1 MDLYRSPLAKKLPQ
15 RTEPIQK
22 PTGYLGQLQRVKD
35 EIEAR
40 ACQDISFSK
49 PIVELNGT
57 GIVYPNSIT
66 TIQGQKGSHKSR
78 LTELICAAIL
88 SRSTEPGPI
97 GITVDNTVP
106 FHIVYI
112 DTERNKNDQLP
123 YAIQRIKEK
132 AGFGRKDRPPNLEA
146 ISLIDIDRES
156 RFEALA
162 QYMEEVRNTNPEKFI
177 VVVLDVITD
186 CIGSFN
192 DPKESLKLIDHLN
205 KLINEHDIS
214 FICIIHE
221 NPNSIGDS
229 KARGHLGTEIINKAT
244 TALSIGFEKSSKELV
259 NIKFLHT
266 RSSRRPEPVQVHYCD
281 RAKGLVLAD
290 ETFVSENKG
299 QNALKAG
306 PDEVRKWIMDN
317 LQGEISKSEIIFRL
331 SAAFNCKAKTIETRL
346 KELTDGPYSTLE
358 RIKKGKE
365 VYFTKKVP
373 F

>member
-1 MDLYRSPLAKKLPQ
+1 MDPYKSPFAQPSTTQMQDQPKPKKHL
-15 RTEPIQK
+15 IQLRK
-22 PTGYLGQLQRVKD
+22 VKR
-35 EIEAR
+35 EIETK
-40 ACQDISFSK
+40 ACQDIRFSK
-49 PIVELNGT
+49 PLVSLNET

-88 SRSTEPGPI
+88 SKLAQQDQI
-97 GITVDNTVP
+97 GISVDKFVK
-106 FHIVYI
+106 FHVVYV

-132 AGFGRKDRPPNLEA
+132 GGFGKTDRPENLEA

-162 QYMEEVRNTNPEKFI
+162 EYMEEVRNENPDKFI

-186 CIGSFN
+186 CIGNFN
-192 DPKESLKLIDHLN
+192 DAKESLKLIDHLN
-205 KLINEHDIS
+205 KLINEHDVS

-244 TALSIGFEKSSKELV
+244 TALSIGFEKSSRELI

-266 RSSRRPEPVQVHYCD
+266 RSSRRPEPVQVRYCD
-281 RAKGLVLAD
+281 LAKGLVLAD
-290 ETFVSENKG
+290 KTFISEQKG
-299 QNALKAG
+299 QNAVKAG
-306 PDEVRKWIMDN
+306 PNEVKNWLMEN
-317 LQGEISKSEIIFRL
+317 L
-331 SAAFNCKAKTIETRL
+331 
-346 KELTDGPYSTLE
+346 
-358 RIKKGKE
+358 
-365 VYFTKKVP
+365 
-373 F
+373 